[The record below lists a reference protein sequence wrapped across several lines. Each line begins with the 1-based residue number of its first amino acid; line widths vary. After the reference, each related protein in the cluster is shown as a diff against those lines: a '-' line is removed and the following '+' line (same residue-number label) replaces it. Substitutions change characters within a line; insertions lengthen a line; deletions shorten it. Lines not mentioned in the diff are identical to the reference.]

1 MEAAL
6 TMELWADYF
15 LLVEESLIK
24 IRIFMVWE
32 VNIPEK
38 KQNVCDASLLIW
50 PWKPVPLVHLV
61 NYPPILT

>member
-15 LLVEESLIK
+15 LLVEESLIE

-38 KQNVCDASLLIW
+38 NKMFVMLPCSFGSGSQFLQF
-50 PWKPVPLVHLV
+50 
-61 NYPPILT
+61 T